1 VNVHLTAKRLVAF
14 VFLFG
19 AATVLAAAPSIGIA
33 TARGGFLID
42 DAQVVGNATLLEGS
56 LVETLAADSDL
67 VLSSGV
73 ELALSAG
80 SRGQVFADRFL
91 LQRGKARLEAK
102 RPYVIEIAGIRV
114 TGAARSAAD
123 IAATVPGR
131 FEVAT
136 WAGDVRVTGRQGLLL
151 ARVAPGNALSFEPP
165 DTAGSPPTKLSG
177 ILRMQDGHYL
187 LTDETAGITV
197 ELQGAAL
204 DGAAVGKRVEV
215 TGSVET
221 GAPAAPGATQVIAV
235 TSFKVIGAG
244 TRAAHAG
251 MSSGAKTAIVAGVI
265 IGGAGTGA
273 AIGLTRHSD
282 DVRSISP

>member
-1 VNVHLTAKRLVAF
+1 VHLTAKRLVAF

-19 AATVLAAAPSIGIA
+19 AATVWAAAPSIGIA

-91 LQRGKARLEAK
+91 LQRGKARLETK

-114 TGAARSAAD
+114 TGAAQSAAN
-123 IAATVPGR
+123 IAAASPGR

-136 WAGDVRVTGRQGLLL
+136 LEGDVRVTGRQGLLL
-151 ARVAPGNALSFEPP
+151 AMVAPGNALSFEPQEA
-165 DTAGSPPTKLSG
+165 AGTPSTKLSG
-177 ILRMQDGHYL
+177 ILKMKDGHYL
-187 LTDETAGITV
+187 LTDETTGITV
-197 ELQGAAL
+197 ELQGAGL
-204 DGAAVGKRVEV
+204 DGAAVGKCVEV

-221 GAPAAPGATQVIAV
+221 GAPAAAGAAQVVAVSNLKVTRSCSAPGA
-235 TSFKVIGAG
+235 
-244 TRAAHAG
+244 AAAAG
-251 MSSGAKTAIVAGVI
+251 MSSAKRAVIAGVVI
-265 IGGAGTGA
+265 AGAGTGA
-273 AIGLTRHSD
+273 AIGFTRHEEAHP
-282 DVRSISP
+282 ISR